1 MRANLFRCLGIVL
14 FSVFFFSCKKE
25 TETIDDFAHQTERL
39 TELLP
44 LQPGKYIIYRL
55 DSIVFVN
62 FAANQEIHYYQ
73 EKQLIDAQITDNLGR
88 PSYRVLR
95 FLRDTAGT
103 ESWRSAGSYFI
114 TPTAKTIEIIE
125 NNLRKV
131 KLATPVQQD
140 LSWKGNQYLPTK
152 PYHGFY
158 NFSNDNAI
166 ANWEYSFS
174 SVDETMVLNGTTIN
188 NVFTVSQVDES
199 QNTPFDSSN
208 PPSYASRTFAEDK
221 YAKGIGL
228 VYQEL
233 IMWEYQANL
242 GNPTPYF
249 IGFGIKRSMI
259 DHN

>member
-1 MRANLFRCLGIVL
+1 MRANLFRCLGIL
-14 FSVFFFSCKKE
+14 LLSVFFFSCKKE

-55 DSIVFVN
+55 DSTVFVN
-62 FAANQEIHYYQ
+62 FGAKQEIHYYQ
-73 EKQLIDAQITDNLGR
+73 EKQVIDAQITDNLGR
-88 PSYRVLR
+88 TSYRVLR
-95 FLRDTAGT
+95 FLRDTAAT

-114 TPTAKTIEIIE
+114 TPTAKTVEVIE

-131 KLATPVQQD
+131 LLATPVQQD
-140 LSWKGNQYLPTK
+140 FSWKGNQYLPTT
-152 PYHGFY
+152 PYKDFY

-166 ANWEYSFS
+166 ADWDYTFS
-174 SVDETMVLNGTTIN
+174 SVDETIVVNGTTIN
-188 NVFTVSQVDES
+188 NVFTVSQRDES
-199 QNTPFDSSN
+199 RNTPFDITN
-208 PPSYASRTFAEDK
+208 PPPVADRTFAEDK

-233 IMWEYQANL
+233 IMWEYQASPGSSN
-242 GNPTPYF
+242 PYF

-259 DHN
+259 EHN